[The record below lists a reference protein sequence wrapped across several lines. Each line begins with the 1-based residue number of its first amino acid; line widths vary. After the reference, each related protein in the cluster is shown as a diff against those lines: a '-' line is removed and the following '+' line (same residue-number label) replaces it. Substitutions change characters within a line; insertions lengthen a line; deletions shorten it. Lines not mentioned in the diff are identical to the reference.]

1 MTIRQTRTASYF
13 CTMSMPALFLC
24 FSLCAL
30 LLAAT
35 HGYAA
40 TRYVKPQGEAAVRR
54 GQGNE
59 YKIVAMVKEGASVEL
74 LEENE
79 GYSFVRLAN
88 GIEGWMLKRFLSVEP
103 PPTELAAALRK
114 ENEELKQQ
122 EISSAKKI
130 EELSTALSRART
142 DLDALVVER
151 DQIRLDFQTLQSDTA
166 DVIKIKNDLEKTA
179 QENSQLVEKLTVLEE
194 ENSSLKKDRSI
205 NWFLAGG
212 GILLAGILLGR
223 MPGPTRK
230 RRSSLLS

>member
-1 MTIRQTRTASYF
+1 
-13 CTMSMPALFLC
+13 MSMPALFLC
-24 FSLCAL
+24 FLLWAL
-30 LLAAT
+30 LLTAA

-59 YKIVAMVKEGASVEL
+59 YKILAMVKEGASVEL

-88 GIEGWMLKRFLSVEP
+88 GIEGWILKRFLSVEP
-103 PPTELAAALRK
+103 PPVALVDALRK
-114 ENEELKQQ
+114 ENEELKQK
-122 EISSAKKI
+122 EISSAQKI
-130 EELSTALSRART
+130 EELSTALSKART
-142 DLDALVVER
+142 DLDAIVAER
-151 DQIRLDFQTLQSDTA
+151 DQIRLDFQTLQRDTA
-166 DVIKIKNDLEKTA
+166 DVVKIKNDLEQTA
-179 QENSQLVEKLTVLEE
+179 QENSQLVEKLTMLEG
-194 ENSSLKKDRSI
+194 ENGSLKKDRSI